1 MSTIK
6 IPTPLRPFTN
16 NEQQVS
22 VSGETVGAALN
33 DLVTK
38 YPDLKPHL
46 YSNGQLRNFV
56 NVFLGED
63 DIRFLDGLDTE
74 IDASTAL
81 RIIPSIAGGDH
92 TLTPNPS
99 SSGRGAKD
107 NARGSCQR

>member
-16 NEQQVS
+16 NESQVA
-22 VSGETVGAALN
+22 VSGETVGAALS
-33 DLVTK
+33 DLVTQ

-46 YSNGQLRNFV
+46 YNNGQLRNFV

-74 IDASTAL
+74 IDAATAL
-81 RIIPSIAGGDH
+81 RIIPSIAGGADR
-92 TLTPNPS
+92 PS
-99 SSGRGAKD
+99 PSGQEKHHPTRGL
-107 NARGSCQR
+107 C